1 MKRIA
6 AAFFIAV
13 LMIPALCAFTLE
25 DVCAS
30 LSSHQVTSGDF
41 VQEKSLPNTNR
52 KLKSSGVFVFCDQ
65 GVVWHTKKPVSSVMV
80 VEENRLV
87 QTMPDGK
94 KTVIDGSRNDIF
106 KSSAR
111 TISSVFK
118 GDKTSLETFFSVTF
132 SADTKVWKMELQ
144 PKDSVMASAMKKIV
158 LSGSFSDGASLDSM
172 EIVQQNNLSVSYT
185 FLNQHYRGELS
196 NEEKL
201 YFE

>member
-1 MKRIA
+1 MKQIA
-6 AAFFIAV
+6 ALFFA
-13 LMIPALCAFTLE
+13 LMMLSPLAAFTID

-30 LSSHQVTSGDF
+30 LSSHGVTAGDF
-41 VQEKSLPNTNR
+41 VQEKSLPNTSR
-52 KLKSSGVFVFCDQ
+52 KLKSSGTFIFCDR

-80 VEENRLV
+80 VEESRIV

-94 KTVIDGSRNDIF
+94 KSVIDGSQNDIF

-132 SADTKVWKMELQ
+132 SADNEMWKMELF
-144 PKDSVMASAMKKIV
+144 PRDSVMASAIKKIV
-158 LSGSFSDGASLDSM
+158 LSGAFGADASFDSM
-172 EIVQQNNLSVSYT
+172 EILQGNNLSVSY
-185 FLNQHYRGELS
+185 FFSNQHYREELS
-196 NEEKL
+196 NEEKK